1 MNPARKT
8 NHVYAVSLMLADLHT
23 HTTASDGT
31 LSPEQLIARAK
42 TAGVTLLSITDHDT
56 IAAYSSPPRHV
67 DNTIQLVP
75 GIEFSSR
82 WRNYGIHILG
92 LNINPDSTALQAAIS
107 EQQNAR
113 ARRAE
118 IIAHKLAKLGFKDTL
133 EGARQI
139 AGDAVLGR
147 PHFARYLVASGQL
160 PSVAK
165 AFKKYLGQGK
175 PCDVRENWP
184 QVERVINWI
193 SEAGGTAILAHPAKY
208 KLSNLRLEELV
219 RDFCASGGQGLEVIS
234 GQQDETITLRLGKL
248 AVRHGLLASGGSDFH
263 QPGQSWAE
271 LGRVAALPKDCT
283 PVWESW

>member
-1 MNPARKT
+1 
-8 NHVYAVSLMLADLHT
+8 MLADLHT

-31 LSPEQLIARAK
+31 LSPEQLITAAK
-42 TAGVTLLSITDHDT
+42 AAGVTLLSITDHDT
-56 IAAYSSPPRHV
+56 IAAYSSLPLHA
-67 DNTIQLVP
+67 DNTLQIVP

-82 WRNYGIHILG
+82 WRKYGIHILG
-92 LNINPDSTALQAAIS
+92 LNIDPDSTVLQAVIS
-107 EQQNAR
+107 EQQNVR

-118 IIAHKLAKLGFKDTL
+118 IIAHKLTQLGFKDTL

-147 PHFARYLVASGQL
+147 PHFARYLVESGQL
-160 PSVAK
+160 PNVAK

-184 QVERVINWI
+184 EADQVINWI

-219 RDFCASGGQGLEVIS
+219 RDFRGFGGHGLEVIS
-234 GQQDETITLRLGKL
+234 GQQDEQITRRLGKL
-248 AVRHGLLASGGSDFH
+248 AVRHGLLVSCGSDFH
-263 QPGQSWAE
+263 QPGQSWAQ
-271 LGRVAALPKDCT
+271 LGRVAVLPKGCT
-283 PVWESW
+283 PVWECW